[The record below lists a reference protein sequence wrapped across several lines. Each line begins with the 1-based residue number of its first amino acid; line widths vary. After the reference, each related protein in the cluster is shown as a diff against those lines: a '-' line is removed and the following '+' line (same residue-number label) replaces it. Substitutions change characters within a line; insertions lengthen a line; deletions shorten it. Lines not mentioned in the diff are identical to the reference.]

1 MEGPIIS
8 VDVSNG
14 NSHYMLFEKNNQR
27 LGGVHK
33 INHDVEGFERIK
45 EDVEKLSVKTGN
57 EVCVVYDATG
67 VYTRPLQRYLE
78 KNNIKQYSISP
89 LESARKRKES
99 IHSKKTDKLDPI
111 AISKVYYDKEDMR
124 MHKTEEDKFH
134 RMKQLNRL
142 YEDKLN
148 HLRKYKVTFQNSL
161 SICFPGFLERFQD
174 GYSETAMV
182 ILNKYP
188 HPDLLKHK
196 QAETVARYIEKH
208 TCHNQKGAMRY
219 AMKVIDFANKTYPGC
234 EKDDIEV
241 KIMQDLL
248 AKVEIAKK
256 DADDTLQEIIKI
268 AETMDEYYLLL
279 SIDGIGENL
288 ASRILAETG
297 DIKRFKTREALIA
310 YAGLDPN
317 ISQSGQIKGEH
328 LSISK
333 KGNKRLRCL
342 LYLAVTCNIRV
353 KKENAITHFYQKK
366 RQQSNPLNSKA
377 AKIACTAKL
386 LKIIYGMCKS
396 NAIFQR

>member
-14 NSHYMLFEKNNQR
+14 NSHYVLFEKSNKR
-27 LGGVHK
+27 FGGVHK
-33 INHDVEGFERIK
+33 INHDVEGFEHLI

-57 EVCVVYDATG
+57 EVCVVYEATG

-78 KNNIKQYSISP
+78 KNYI
-89 LESARKRKES
+89 KES
-99 IHSKKTDKLDPI
+99 IHSKKTDRLDPI
-111 AISKVYYDKEDMR
+111 AIAKVYYDKEDMR
-124 MHKTEEDKFH
+124 MHETEEDKFH

-161 SICFPGFLERFQD
+161 SICFPGFLELFRD
-174 GYSETAMV
+174 AYNEIAMV

-188 HPDLLKHK
+188 HPDLIKHK
-196 QAETVARYIEKH
+196 QPQTVARYIERH
-208 TCHNQKGAMRY
+208 TCHNQTVAMRY

-234 EKDDIEV
+234 DKDDIEV

-248 AKVEIAKK
+248 AKVETAKK
-256 DADDTLQEIIKI
+256 DAEETLQEIIKI

-288 ASRILAETG
+288 ASRILAEIG

-317 ISQSGQIKGEH
+317 ISQSGQISGEH

-353 KKENAITHFYQKK
+353 KKENAITYFYQKK

-386 LKIIYGMCKS
+386 LKIIYGMCK
-396 NAIFQR
+396 NNTIFQR

>member
-14 NSHYMLFEKNNQR
+14 NSHYVLFEKNNKR
-27 LGGVHK
+27 LGGVHR
-33 INHDVEGFERIK
+33 INHDVEGFEHLK
-45 EDVEKLSVKTGN
+45 EDIEKLSVKTGN
-57 EVCVVYDATG
+57 EVCVVYEATG

-99 IHSKKTDKLDPI
+99 IHSKKTDRLDPI

-124 MHKTEEDKFH
+124 MYETEGDQFH
-134 RMKQLNRL
+134 RMKLLNRL

-161 SICFPGFLERFQD
+161 SICFPGFLERFRD
-174 GYSETAMV
+174 GYSEIAMV

-188 HPDLLKHK
+188 HPDLIKHK
-196 QAETVARYIEKH
+196 QPQTVARYIEKH
-208 TCHNQKGAMRY
+208 TCHNQTVAMRY

-234 EKDDIEV
+234 DKDDIEV

-248 AKVEIAKK
+248 AKVETAKK
-256 DADDTLQEIIKI
+256 DADETLQEIIKI
-268 AETMDEYYLLL
+268 AETMDEYNLLL

-288 ASRILAETG
+288 ASRTLAEIG
-297 DIKRFKTREALIA
+297 NIKRFKTREALIA

-317 ISQSGQIKGEH
+317 ISQSGQISGEH

-342 LYLAVTCNIRV
+342 LYLGVSSNIRT
-353 KKENAITHFYQKK
+353 KKENAINQFYQKK

-386 LKIIYGMCKS
+386 LKIIYGMCKN